1 MKSNIYFKFMSYKDF
16 ETLQFDGLT
25 ISVTDLK
32 EEIIQKKNLGKK
44 ENYDLILSNS
54 QTGEG
59 YFQYTLLHQCK

>member
-1 MKSNIYFKFMSYKDF
+1 MSYKDF

-25 ISVTDLK
+25 ISVADLK

-44 ENYDLILSNS
+44 ENYDLVLSNS

-59 YFQYTLLHQCK
+59 EL

>member
-1 MKSNIYFKFMSYKDF
+1 MSYKEF
-16 ETLQFDGLT
+16 ETLQFDGLN
-25 ISVTDLK
+25 ISVTELK

-59 YFQYTLLHQCK
+59 